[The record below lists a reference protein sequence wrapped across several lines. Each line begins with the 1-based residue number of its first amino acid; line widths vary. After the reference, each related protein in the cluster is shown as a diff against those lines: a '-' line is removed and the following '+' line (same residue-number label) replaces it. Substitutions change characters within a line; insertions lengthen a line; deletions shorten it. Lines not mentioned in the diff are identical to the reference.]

1 MFVGHQTPQSSIMT
15 GWRVTGEYHNATKGT
30 TSAARISVAL
40 PVYIL
45 AWIKVHFVGVL
56 DGLTVSSPVI

>member
-1 MFVGHQTPQSSIMT
+1 MFVGHQSPPQSSIMT
-15 GWRVTGEYHNATKGT
+15 GWKVTGEYHNATMGT

-45 AWIKVHFVGVL
+45 A
-56 DGLTVSSPVI
+56 